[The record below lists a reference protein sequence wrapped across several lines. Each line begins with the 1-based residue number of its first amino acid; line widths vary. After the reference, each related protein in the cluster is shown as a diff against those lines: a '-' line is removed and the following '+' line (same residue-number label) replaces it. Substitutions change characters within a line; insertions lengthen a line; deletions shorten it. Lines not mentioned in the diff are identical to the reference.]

1 MRSIARVI
9 VVTIV
14 STVGQFLLAS
24 TTAAAQVLPPIDGYS
39 VEVTFSDDLQ
49 QRMASINSL
58 EQRLEERFR
67 DNRHYAKSPRGAGS
81 QRFAENRT
89 EGTEWA
95 GERLIADV
103 SGFTLDNL
111 VKALVAYN
119 VNRAAPDFGGR
130 IEIRINELKLTN
142 PAIAFL
148 GSFRSYAE
156 GRVKVTDTDGNVL
169 FDKPVRTNLV
179 IDSTVDPSYDGPELA
194 FAETDPSQRVGPT
207 LAYFVERALARAWP
221 EHKSEF
227 VGPVIIRVSG
237 PNERVI
243 LD

>member
-1 MRSIARVI
+1 MRSIALA
-9 VVTIV
+9 
-14 STVGQFLLAS
+14 VGLLALIPAG
-24 TTAAAQVLPPIDGYS
+24 TTAQIVPPIEKYS
-39 VEVTFSDDLQ
+39 VEVAFSDNLG

-58 EQRLEERFR
+58 EQRLEARFR

-81 QRFAENRT
+81 QRFAESRT

-103 SGFTLDNL
+103 SDFTLDNL

-130 IEIRINELKLTN
+130 IEIRIDELKLTN
-142 PAIAFL
+142 PSIAFL
-148 GSFRSYAE
+148 RSFQSYAE
-156 GRVKVTDTDGNVL
+156 GRVKVTDADGNVL

-179 IDSTVDPSYDGPELA
+179 IDSTVDTSYDGDQLA

-207 LAYFVERALARAWP
+207 LAYFVERALALAWP
-221 EHKSEF
+221 EKKGEIA
-227 VGPVIIRVSG
+227 GPVIIRVSG
-237 PNERVI
+237 PNERVV

>member
-1 MRSIARVI
+1 MKSIALAI
-9 VVTIV
+9 
-14 STVGQFLLAS
+14 GLAGLLS
-24 TTAAAQVLPPIDGYS
+24 TTAAAEILPSTKGYS

-49 QRMASINSL
+49 QRIASINSL

-67 DNRHYAKSPRGAGS
+67 ENRHYAKSPRGAGS

-95 GERLIADV
+95 GERLIGDV
-103 SGFTLDNL
+103 SDFSLDNL
-111 VKALVAYN
+111 IKALVAYN
-119 VNRAAPDFGGR
+119 VNRAAPDFAGR
-130 IEIRINELKLTN
+130 IEIHIDELKLTN

-148 GSFRSYAE
+148 ESFQSYAE
-156 GRVKVTDTDGNVL
+156 GRVKATDADGSVL
-169 FDKPVRTNLV
+169 FDKKVRTNLV
-179 IDSTVDPSYDGPELA
+179 IDSSVDPSYDGPELA

-207 LAYFVERALARAWP
+207 LAYFVERALARIWP
-221 EHKSEF
+221 EHEGKF